1 MTQFPRAGENEVKSV
16 DQGNY
21 PCRSPPFVR
30 EGARF
35 VTVFTTYLDAS
46 RDEGDSNVHM
56 LAGFISEPDKWAEF
70 DTEWQG
76 VLNKFEIPSFH
87 MTDFESGYGV
97 FKDWERDDPR
107 RVPLLRALLAVID
120 RNTVGSVAYGVSQSM
135 FNSVVSP
142 EVIRVVG
149 GSPYF
154 FLFLNLLLGAEDLMD
169 RAAKSSVEVP
179 YDWQMIYMLAR
190 GDQGAGKVANTW
202 MSKREGAI
210 STRLAARMEGVFI
223 ATDNT
228 KYLALQAADL
238 LAFEGR
244 KQVGLQLEQH
254 ERGSRLS
261 LAALE
266 ESPRPRSWHF
276 YQYAHH
282 LKANAEVIERL
293 VLGDHSGKE
302 PL

>member
-1 MTQFPRAGENEVKSV
+1 MRSSLSIREIAHAVFPPS
-16 DQGNY
+16 
-21 PCRSPPFVR
+21 VR
-30 EGARF
+30 ESARF

-46 RDEGDSNVHM
+46 RDDGGSGVHM
-56 LAGFISEPDKWAEF
+56 LAGFISDPDKWAVF

-76 VLNKFEIPSFH
+76 VLNYFKIPSFH

-97 FKDWERDDPR
+97 FREWERDDPR

-135 FNSVVSP
+135 FNSVVPP

-154 FLFLNLLLGAEDLMD
+154 FLFLNLLLGAENLMD
-169 RAAKSSVEVP
+169 HEAKFSAGVP
-179 YDWQMIYMLAR
+179 SDWQMIYMLAR
-190 GDQGAGKVANTW
+190 GDQGAGTVVNTW
-202 MSKREGAI
+202 MSKQEGAV
-210 STRLAARMEGVFI
+210 STRMTTRTEGVFI

-244 KQVGLQLEQH
+244 KQVGLQLGRH
-254 ERGSRLS
+254 GRKSRLS
-261 LAALE
+261 LEALE
-266 ESPRPRSWHF
+266 QSRRPRSWHF
-276 YQYAHH
+276 YQHAHH
-282 LKANAEVIERL
+282 LKANADVIQRA
-293 VLGDHSGKE
+293 VLGDYSGAE
-302 PL
+302 LL